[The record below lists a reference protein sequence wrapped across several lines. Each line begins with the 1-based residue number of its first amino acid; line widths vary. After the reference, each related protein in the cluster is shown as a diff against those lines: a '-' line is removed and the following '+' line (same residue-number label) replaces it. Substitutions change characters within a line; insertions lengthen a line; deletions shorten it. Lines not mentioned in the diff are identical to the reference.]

1 MRGVVHQGRTMSDTQ
16 SLRWCRILLGGFLVE
31 LVLILLVIPLRAFG
45 GSEGAVTVLAVVGSF
60 FVAVAIAAWLSR
72 TVGRPVLHGVL
83 IGVCGAAIY
92 VALQVVSLVFAPTPT
107 EVPLV
112 YYFAH
117 VLKVAG
123 GALGGWWAT
132 RSRVA

>member
-1 MRGVVHQGRTMSDTQ
+1 MRAVVHRGLGMTDTQ
-16 SLRWCRILLGGFLVE
+16 SLRWGRALLGGFLVE

-45 GSEGAVTVLAVVGSF
+45 GSEDAVTVLAVGGSF
-60 FVAVAIAAWLSR
+60 FAAVAIAGWLCR
-72 TVGRPVLHGVL
+72 AVGRPVVHGVL

-92 VALQVVSLVFAPTPT
+92 LALQVVSLVFAPTPT
-107 EVPLV
+107 EVPLI

-123 GALGGWWAT
+123 GAVGGWWAARG
-132 RSRVA
+132 RS